1 MRFDSEFISELQFF
15 FFNFVSLLY
24 IGYSAE
30 KEYPLCFNNTIYT
43 VTLGNFKVSAV
54 VMLLIL
60 EDQFDAVT
68 L

>member
-15 FFNFVSLLY
+15 LNVVSLLY

-30 KEYPLCFNNTIYT
+30 KEYPLCFNSTIYT

-54 VMLLIL
+54 VML
-60 EDQFDAVT
+60 DT
-68 L
+68 